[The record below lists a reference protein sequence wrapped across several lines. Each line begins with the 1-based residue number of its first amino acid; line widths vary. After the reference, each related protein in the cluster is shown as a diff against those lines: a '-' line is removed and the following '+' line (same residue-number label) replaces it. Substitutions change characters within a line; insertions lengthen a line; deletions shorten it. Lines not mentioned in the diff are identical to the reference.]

1 MTARVL
7 LNVATDGSPALL
19 QVEKP
24 EKWGNYSKTKKDKR
38 KQSNLS
44 FLDDFDR
51 FVPWTATYFL
61 DVCAGV
67 SLKLTSSGS
76 FRDKQFYEAIILKQN
91 EGVRPK

>member
-38 KQSNLS
+38 KKSNLS

-51 FVPWTATYFL
+51 FVP
-61 DVCAGV
+61 
-67 SLKLTSSGS
+67 
-76 FRDKQFYEAIILKQN
+76 
-91 EGVRPK
+91 